1 MIPCGAD
8 AWPPIAFLL
17 ANKNHRDQESETTM
31 SEPRFE
37 PRDPDFDARVRASFV
52 RQTFM
57 NFLGARILSVAPG
70 AVEVELTLRRELEP
84 QHGFA
89 HAGVAW
95 SIADNAAGYASQSL
109 MAADDGV
116 LTVELK
122 INLLAPA
129 KGERLVARGRV
140 ERAGRRLTV
149 ARADVYAVAGGAETH
164 VATAIGTYMTMSGLA
179 DRS

>member
-1 MIPCGAD
+1 
-8 AWPPIAFLL
+8 
-17 ANKNHRDQESETTM
+17 M
-31 SEPRFE
+31 SEPGFE
-37 PRDPDFDARVRASFV
+37 PRDADFEARVRTSFA
-52 RQTFM
+52 RQNFM
-57 NFLGARILSVAPG
+57 EFLGARILSVAPG
-70 AVEVELTLRRELEP
+70 AVGIELPIRRELEQ

-89 HAGVAW
+89 HAGAAW
-95 SIADNAAGYASQSL
+95 SIADSAAGYATLSL
-109 MAADDGV
+109 MAPGDGV

-129 KGERLVARGRV
+129 KGERLIARGKV

-164 VATAIGTYMTMSGLA
+164 VATAMGTFMTMSGLA